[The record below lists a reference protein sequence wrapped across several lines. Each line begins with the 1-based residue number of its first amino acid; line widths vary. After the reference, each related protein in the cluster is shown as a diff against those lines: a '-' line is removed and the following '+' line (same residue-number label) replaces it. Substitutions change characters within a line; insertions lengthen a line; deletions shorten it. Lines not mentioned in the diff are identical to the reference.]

1 MIFLASWIQN
11 RSFQTIHHFVFES
24 QYRYHD
30 HVTMWFL
37 IPTLTLTPKRSF
49 DTHVSEFFESAHA
62 VMAEKLQIE
71 RD

>member
-37 IPTLTLTPKRSF
+37 IPTLTLTPKPSF
-49 DTHVSEFFESAHA
+49 DKNVHEFFESANDG
-62 VMAEKLQIE
+62 MAEKIQIE